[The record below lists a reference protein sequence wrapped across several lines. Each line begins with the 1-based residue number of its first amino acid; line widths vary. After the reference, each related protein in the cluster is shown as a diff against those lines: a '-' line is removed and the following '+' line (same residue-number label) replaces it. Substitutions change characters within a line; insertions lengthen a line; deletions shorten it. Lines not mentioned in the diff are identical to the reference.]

1 MLGFGSS
8 AKELDQIKL
17 VEKYRDEYVDMFR
30 RARKHKKSLSM
41 PDMLNAFE
49 IPKEQYKSLEEF
61 MSKTDKAK
69 WNIDEYKKSLA
80 DGASTTATFESK
92 MLSVGNPLKNVGK
105 AVATI
110 GLNIGAYYFIE
121 KGIEFAICRFNNTL

>member
-8 AKELDQIKL
+8 AKGLDQVKL
-17 VEKYRDEYVDMFR
+17 VEKYRNSYVDMFR
-30 RARKHKKSLSM
+30 IIRNHDDVSPSSTFKM
-41 PDMLNAFE
+41 FD
-49 IPKEQYKSLEEF
+49 IPKEQYKLLEEF

-69 WNIDEYKKSLA
+69 MNFSEYKSQA

-92 MLSVGNPLKNVGK
+92 MLSVGNSLKNVGK

-110 GLNIGAYYFIE
+110 GLNIGAYYLIE

>member
-1 MLGFGSS
+1 MGFGSS
-8 AKELDQIKL
+8 AKGSDQIKQ
-17 VEKYRDEYVDMFR
+17 VEKYRDAYIDMFR
-30 RARKHKKSLSM
+30 GARGHTDVSFSNM
-41 PDMLNAFE
+41 FNAFKV
-49 IPKEQYKSLEEF
+49 PKEQHKSLEEF

-92 MLSVGNPLKNVGK
+92 MLSVGNSLKNVGK
-105 AVATI
+105 TVATI

>member
-8 AKELDQIKL
+8 AKGLDQVKL
-17 VEKYRDEYVDMFR
+17 VEKYRNSYVDMFR
-30 RARKHKKSLSM
+30 IIRNHDDVFPSSTFKM
-41 PDMLNAFE
+41 FD

-92 MLSVGNPLKNVGK
+92 MLSVGNSLKNVGK
-105 AVATI
+105 TVATI